1 MFNIINT
8 DKRLGEKMK
17 KLLTTAL
24 FSAMIVLPSFAD
36 NQQPAKYELGK
47 YNFSFDV
54 QEKTQKI
61 EMKTPVQQAEQPN
74 QEHKPTVLPA
84 LMPAKPVVV
93 DYNKPVSE
101 NTDAKKDV
109 VNQVNQEHKPTILPA
124 KPTKPVV
131 IDNNIKP
138 VSKSID
144 AQKEVVKQIK
154 QEEQAETETEN
165 ETAKTVCPVEVQP
178 TEPNPMVIQERV
190 NQELNKPSDMPEIK
204 TPVPCEDDK
213 DEVKTPVPQ
222 SSVMPSKIDFKL
234 KTESQPKTHT
244 PMPTQKVLDET
255 HSAGLTNGE
264 TPVKRVVQPTKPP
277 AKEQPRPK
285 VVEEETMEEITLTN
299 DVKTEND
306 KVEKSTQT
314 VENTEKSKVDNSQDE
329 SKKEEQKVKE
339 KKKLPF
345 SFELHQMQYNGVESR
360 QL

>member
-1 MFNIINT
+1 
-8 DKRLGEKMK
+8 MK

-36 NQQPAKYELGK
+36 HQQPAKYELGK

-54 QEKTQKI
+54 QEETQKI
-61 EMKTPVQQAEQPN
+61 ELKTPVQQAEQPN
-74 QEHKPTVLPA
+74 QEHKPTV
-84 LMPAKPVVV
+84 
-93 DYNKPVSE
+93 
-101 NTDAKKDV
+101 
-109 VNQVNQEHKPTILPA
+109 LPA

-144 AQKEVVKQIK
+144 VQKEVVKQIK
-154 QEEQAETETEN
+154 QEGQAETETEN
-165 ETAKTVCPVEVQP
+165 ETAKTVCPAEVQP
-178 TEPNPMVIQERV
+178 TEPNPMVIQEPV

-222 SSVMPSKIDFKL
+222 SSVMPSKLDFKL

-255 HSAGLTNGE
+255 HSPGLTNGE
-264 TPVKRVVQPTKPP
+264 MPVKRVVQPTKPP

-329 SKKEEQKVKE
+329 SKKEERKVKE